1 MPCSLL
7 SDNANASSSSAML
20 VANGKRASGRGAPGR
35 GSWRPPRGVRRGYRR
50 YQGGHDGMQNRLG
63 DRGRDGSSL
72 MARPAPRKDPSVHC

>member
-50 YQGGHDGMQNRLG
+50 MQGQ
-63 DRGRDGSSL
+63 DRTVQD
-72 MARPAPRKDPSVHC
+72 